1 MRIVAAMSG
10 GVDSSVAAALLA
22 DEGHDVVGLSMQ
34 LYDQREGEQQ
44 FGSCCTLDDLHDARR
59 VAARLGIPHYIVN
72 FERQFD
78 EQVVSHFVGE
88 YTAARTPIP
97 CVRCNSDL
105 KFTALLQRAQGLG
118 ADTVATGHYA
128 RVERSADGTYRLRR
142 GVDDAKDQ
150 SYFLFGLTQAQLACA
165 RFPLGARRK
174 PEVRA
179 YAEARSL
186 PVARK
191 PDSHEICFVPDGDYA
206 ALVARRAP
214 DALRPGRIVDG
225 AGRTLG
231 RHAGVH
237 RFTVGQRRGLGISGP
252 VPLYVTELDA
262 ASGRVTVGPRAA
274 LERFTLRAG
283 AVNWIAGRVPSGPL
297 RVAAQIRHRHA
308 AAPAQ
313 VSVMEDGAAHVEFDE
328 AQPAITPGQA
338 VVFYDGATVLGG
350 GWIEK

>member
-34 LYDQREGEQQ
+34 LYDQREGGQQ
-44 FGSCCTLDDLHDARR
+44 FGSCCTIDDLHDARR
-59 VAARLGIPHYIVN
+59 VAAQLGIPHYIVN

-78 EQVVSHFVGE
+78 EQVVSRFVRE

-105 KFTALLQRAQGLG
+105 KFTTLLERAHGLD
-118 ADTVATGHYA
+118 APTVATGHYA
-128 RVERSADGTYRLRR
+128 RVERSADGTYLLKR
-142 GVDDAKDQ
+142 GVDASKDQ

-186 PVARK
+186 PVAHK

-206 ALVARRAP
+206 AFVARRAP
-214 DALRPGRIVDG
+214 DALRPGRIVDS

-262 ASGRVTVGPRAA
+262 TSGRVTVGPHQA
-274 LERFTLRAG
+274 LEQSTLRAG
-283 AVNWIAGRVPSGPL
+283 AVNWIAGRAPSGPL
-297 RVAAQIRHRHA
+297 RMAAQIRHRHP
-308 AAPAQ
+308 AAPAR
-313 VSVMEDGAAHVEFDE
+313 VRVLEDGTAHVEFDDP
-328 AQPAITPGQA
+328 QPAIAPGQA

-350 GWIEK
+350 GWIER

>member
-22 DEGHDVVGLSMQ
+22 EEGHEVIGLSMQ
-34 LYDQREGEQQ
+34 LYDQREGGQQ

-59 VAARLGIPHYIVN
+59 VAATLGIPHYIVN

-78 EQVVSHFVGE
+78 EQVVSRFVRE

-105 KFTALLQRAQGLG
+105 KFTTLLERAHGLD
-118 ADTVATGHYA
+118 APAVATGHYA
-128 RVERSADGTYRLRR
+128 RVERSADGTYRLAR
-142 GVDDAKDQ
+142 GVDASKDQ

-186 PVARK
+186 PVAHK

-206 ALVARRAP
+206 AFVARRAP
-214 DALRPGRIVDG
+214 DAVRPGRIVDS

-252 VPLYVTELDA
+252 APLYVTALDA
-262 ASGRVTVGPRAA
+262 ASGRVTVGPREA
-274 LERFTLRAG
+274 LERSTLRAG
-283 AVNWIAGRVPSGPL
+283 AVNWIAGRAPSAPL

-313 VSVMEDGAAHVEFDE
+313 VSVLDDGAAHVEFDDP
-328 AQPAITPGQA
+328 QPAITPGQA